1 MSSPSSEAGDPRLG
15 TSFVPEHDPI
25 FRLAQ
30 LLLLLRTLHDG
41 SASPTGTNLE
51 RLAYYDFFSAN
62 PYLVVG
68 PDDADRPRLVMAGFD
83 DRSLSYA
90 SSGQRF
96 TSRRER
102 LQHDLALLV
111 AYGLA
116 AATVQGGAVT
126 YGITSAGSEL
136 ASRFTALY
144 ARAYTTSADMVL
156 RRLRRLSDSKLRES
170 ARQWLRPDHASLP
183 DAVLDLFDTPDDEP
197 FVADQVQNQ
206 R

>member
-1 MSSPSSEAGDPRLG
+1 MLG
-15 TSFVPEHDPI
+15 TSFVPEHDPV

-41 SASPTGTNLE
+41 SSSPTGTNLE

-68 PDDADRPRLVMAGFD
+68 PDDADRARLVMAGFD

-116 AATVQGGAVT
+116 EANVQGGAVT
-126 YGITSAGSEL
+126 YGVTPAGGEL

-144 ARAYTTSADMVL
+144 ARAYVTSADMVV

-170 ARQWLRPDHASLP
+170 ARQWLKPDHASLP
-183 DAVLDLFDTPDDEP
+183 DAVLDLFDAADDEP
-197 FVADQVQNQ
+197 FVSDVERGPQ
-206 R
+206 

>member
-1 MSSPSSEAGDPRLG
+1 MPSSEVEEVGRG
-15 TSFVPEHDPI
+15 TSFVPEHDPV

-41 SASPTGTNLE
+41 SASSVGTNLE

-68 PDDADRPRLVMAGFD
+68 HDDPDRPRLVMAGFD

-116 AATVQGGAVT
+116 AASVQGGAVT
-126 YGITSAGSEL
+126 YGITPAGSEL
-136 ASRFTALY
+136 ASQFTALY
-144 ARAYTTSADMVL
+144 ARAYITSADVVL

-170 ARQWLRPDHASLP
+170 ARQWLKPDHASLP
-183 DAVLDLFDTPDDEP
+183 DAVLDLFDVIDDEP
-197 FVADQVQNQ
+197 FVVDQA
-206 R
+206 RGSL